1 MRPNIEYIQRQ
12 MEARHWSGSQ
22 LAQKM
27 GISRM
32 EISRVLRG
40 KHVGGK
46 KVISG
51 LIKAFPEASFADL
64 FILP

>member
-1 MRPNIEYIQRQ
+1 MRPNLDLIQKQ
-12 MEARHWSGSQ
+12 MEIRHWSGSQ

-32 EISRVLRG
+32 EVSRILRG
-40 KHVGGK
+40 KHTGGK

-51 LIKAFPEASFADL
+51 LIKAFPDVPFAEL
-64 FILP
+64 FILS